1 MRQLKPRTI
10 LVIGLPGS
18 LLVNASIAALVFLIS
33 EGQLRDW
40 WVHAAILSTSVWLLL
55 SVPILIGMAVI
66 RGQIGQL
73 DKRQRKIRAAIRCC
87 SVCFAITVL
96 GLGGGYL
103 VRALMIF
110 DLPIL
115 TIVSILVGT
124 IGGALM
130 VLTGVNILVR
140 SFTNGWDSK
149 PI

>member
-1 MRQLKPRTI
+1 MRQLRPRTI
-10 LVIGLPGS
+10 LIIGLPGS
-18 LLVNASIAALVFLIS
+18 LLVNASIAVLVFLIC

-40 WVHAAILSTSVWLLL
+40 WVHATVLSASAWLLL
-55 SVPILIGMAVI
+55 SVPTLIGMAVI

-73 DKRQRKIRAAIRCC
+73 DKRQQKIRAAIRCC